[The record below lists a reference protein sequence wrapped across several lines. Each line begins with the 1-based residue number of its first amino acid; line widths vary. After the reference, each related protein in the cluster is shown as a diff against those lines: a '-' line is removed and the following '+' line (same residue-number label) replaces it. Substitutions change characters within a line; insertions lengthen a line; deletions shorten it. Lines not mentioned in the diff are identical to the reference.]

1 MWQDIVILAGSIV
14 AIASLVPTLLDED
27 ASVPLSTSVPT
38 LVVLSGQG
46 VAFYTLGL
54 LGSAVGAIAGFA
66 IWSLIAY
73 YKAPRTRSRTPT
85 ERSRPAANRTRRP
98 NRFPTRLPS
107 RSRRVVGAASR
118 TPIKRY
124 FRPFGD
130 FPTTRPSSFLRRPK
144 LTVLR
149 S

>member
-73 YKAPRTRSRTPT
+73 YKAPEDS
-85 ERSRPAANRTRRP
+85 EP
-98 NRFPTRLPS
+98 NSDRAEPTRGESDSTPESVSDPTPLPEPS
-107 RSRRVVGAASR
+107 SRRSGVSHA
-118 TPIKRY
+118 
-124 FRPFGD
+124 D
-130 FPTTRPSSFLRRPK
+130 
-144 LTVLR
+144 
-149 S
+149 